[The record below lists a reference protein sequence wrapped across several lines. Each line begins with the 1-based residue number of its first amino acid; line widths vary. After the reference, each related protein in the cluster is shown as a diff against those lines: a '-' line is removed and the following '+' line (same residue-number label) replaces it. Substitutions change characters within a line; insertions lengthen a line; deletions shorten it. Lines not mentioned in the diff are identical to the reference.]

1 MILNT
6 KYFGLIA
13 DITNKKEEQLNL
25 EETQISVASLKAIM
39 ETNYPDLKNTTYSVA
54 VNQAMVAVETN
65 LNEKDVIAFL
75 PPFAG
80 G

>member
-1 MILNT
+1 MRINA

-13 DITNKKEEQLNL
+13 DITNKKEEQLL
-25 EETQISVASLKAIM
+25 LDETPISVATLKTIM
-39 ETNYPDLKNTTYSVA
+39 ETNYPDLKKTTYSVA
-54 VNQAMVAVETN
+54 VNQSLAAIETQIKT
-65 LNEKDVIAFL
+65 EDTIAFL

>member
-13 DITNKKEEQLNL
+13 DITKKKEEQLQIEVN
-25 EETQISVASLKAIM
+25 QISVASLKKMM
-39 ETNYPDLKNTTYSVA
+39 EDNYPDLKKTSYSVA
-54 VNQAMVAVETN
+54 VNQTMVGVETN

>member
-25 EETQISVASLKAIM
+25 EQTQISVASLKAFM
-39 ETNYPDLKNTTYSVA
+39 ENNYPDLRKTSYSVA
-54 VNQAMVAVETN
+54 VNQAMVGVDTN
-65 LNEKDVIAFL
+65 LSEKDVIAFL

>member
-1 MILNT
+1 MIINT

-13 DITNKKEEQLNL
+13 DITKKKEEQLQL
-25 EETQISVASLKAIM
+25 EETLISVASLKSIM
-39 ETNYPDLKNTTYSVA
+39 ENNYPDLRKTSYSVA
-54 VNQAMVAVETN
+54 VNQALVGVETN
-65 LNEKDVIAFL
+65 LKEQDVIAFL

>member
-1 MILNT
+1 MIINA

-13 DITNKKEEQLNL
+13 DITNKKEERLQL
-25 EETQISVASLKAIM
+25 EDKQISVAKLKAIM
-39 ETNYPDLKNTTYSVA
+39 EMNYPDLKTTTYTVA
-54 VNQAMVAVETN
+54 VNQTMVGSDTKINKEDT
-65 LNEKDVIAFL
+65 IAFL